1 MSDTKPSC
9 HDMAV
14 FGRIE
19 TWQRRCEFVLA
30 YVAVTATAI
39 MMLLTS
45 ADAVCRYFLNSPI
58 LIAYELTEKYLR
70 TAAIF
75 LGLPAAFR
83 GGAFVRVTFLVD
95 RLSLSLRSIAEHL
108 AYVIAILCCL
118 VFAAATVQQAY
129 RSVSDPTTLSA
140 LPVPVSPAYLL
151 APLGFVVLV
160 LAILT
165 GGRRVLTG
173 PPHREC

>member
-1 MSDTKPSC
+1 MPSSR
-9 HDMAV
+9 DMTV

-58 LIAYELTEKYLR
+58 LIAYELTEKYLM
-70 TAAIF
+70 TAAVF
-75 LGLPAAFR
+75 LGLPSAFR

-95 RLSLSLRSIAEHL
+95 RLSLSLRSIAEPL
-108 AYVIAILCCL
+108 AHVIAILCCL
-118 VFAAATVQQAY
+118 VFATATAQQAY
-129 RSVSDPTTLSA
+129 RSLSDPTTLSA

-151 APLGFVVLV
+151 APLGFLVLM

-165 GGRRVLTG
+165 GGPRVLDR
-173 PPHREC
+173 PPCPDLPAAS